1 MTENNHVFG
10 VHFGVLFS
18 ISTENISAF
27 ALYLLRSSRTLKFIP
42 FRIKKQIPPH
52 SDHFWFGVMLRI
64 LEFKIVKIQ
73 KSTHVEV
80 LFQ

>member
-42 FRIKKQIPPH
+42 FRIKKQILPY
-52 SDHFWFGVMLRI
+52 HFWFGVILRI

-73 KSTHVEV
+73 KSTLVEV

>member
-42 FRIKKQIPPH
+42 FRIKKQILPY
-52 SDHFWFGVMLRI
+52 HFWFGVMLRI

-73 KSTHVEV
+73 KSTLVEV